1 MDPKSSSYLV
11 PNLVAAAIVFS
22 MLLDIVY
29 KSLYL

>member
-11 PNLVAAAIVFS
+11 PNPVAVAIVFS